1 MGSPGFDPYHKWLG
15 IPPEDQ
21 PPSHYRLLGIK
32 VFESDLDVI
41 AIAAD
46 KQMAHV
52 RTFQTGQYSNLSQK
66 ILNEVAAARVALLN
80 PDKKRAYDAML
91 RRQMETAARTA
102 PLAPPSAP
110 PSASPPAPLPVPDW
124 RDSVQQVV
132 SSSAMPR
139 KAAAAKPRTQQ
150 VAQLALAAAVMAA
163 VGLAAVFFLKT
174 PHEPAREANVAAE
187 PRPTPPEPKPAAVTA
202 PAKPATV
209 AKAETRPAKEAANK
223 APAAATPS
231 KPAAEPIR
239 SEPPIVSED
248 QEADTASMAV
258 VKGSSSTPGP
268 PELPDLPRTVRDAGL
283 TRALNDFSQWRIER
297 GTWRD
302 ENGSIVGSGDSALCF
317 NRSLPERFVLDLTMN
332 VREGMRPRMRFTDFY
347 VGNEG
352 YSKVVSIYGT
362 RGEAVGPG
370 FEYQNRQEM
379 KLRIVADGEELK
391 LFINGSLVKQASREK
406 AELSTLKIEGG
417 DFWSK
422 GTTSFSHF
430 SLGRIPGGESKVA
443 GAKATKA
450 DEATGGKSAA
460 KKSPAAVLALLRKK
474 LHAKVTYS
482 SKTGYFA
489 LMYDWNSKQ
498 QLQDFDLHNAKVS
511 FTRGSL
517 ALQAG
522 ESARHVVD
530 FKEVALAAPVLV
542 PEMRGV
548 LVRTTG
554 GAQARLGGQW
564 PDTIYLEGGGGD
576 DPHDVVSDKVRKG
589 IQPIQ
594 VTVTQTRLGF
604 LYGSGKPSVLTKPV
618 VAFHAG
624 QVELFG
630 GDKGFQYGKLVVMGM
645 IDDVWL
651 ESFAGEE

>member
-1 MGSPGFDPYHKWLG
+1 
-15 IPPEDQ
+15 
-21 PPSHYRLLGIK
+21 LLGIK

-52 RTFQTGQYSNLSQK
+52 RTFQTGQYSSLSQK
-66 ILNEVAAARVALLN
+66 ILNEVATARVALLN
-80 PDKKRAYDAML
+80 PDKKLAYDAML
-91 RRQMETAARTA
+91 RRQIETAAASARPA

-110 PSASPPAPLPVPDW
+110 PVPDW

-139 KAAAAKPRTQQ
+139 KTAPAKPRWTQQ
-150 VAQLALAAAVMAA
+150 VAQLALAAVVIVA
-163 VGLAAVFFLKT
+163 VGLAAVFFLRT
-174 PHEPAREANVAAE
+174 SHEPSREANVAVE
-187 PRPTPPEPKPAAVTA
+187 PRPSPPEPKPEAVAT
-202 PAKPATV
+202 PAKPAAV
-209 AKAETRPAKEAANK
+209 AKAETRPVAKAAK
-223 APAAATPS
+223 KPPAAAPPS
-231 KPAAEPIR
+231 KPAAEPVK
-239 SEPPIVSED
+239 SEPAIVSEA
-248 QEADTASMAV
+248 QETDAASRHIA
-258 VKGSSSTPGP
+258 KEPTSTPEP
-268 PELPDLPRTVRDAGL
+268 PELPDLPQPVRDAGL

-332 VREGMRPRMRFTDFY
+332 VREGMRPRIRFTGFY

-352 YSKVVSIYGT
+352 YAKSVSIYGAH
-362 RGEAVGPG
+362 GEAVGPG

-379 KLRIVADGEELK
+379 KLRIAVDGEELK

-406 AELSTLKIEGG
+406 AELSALKIEGG

-430 SLGRIPGGESKVA
+430 SLGRIPGGEPKAA
-443 GAKATKA
+443 GAKVTKA

-460 KKSPAAVLALLRKK
+460 KKSPAAVLSLLRKK

-482 SKTGYFA
+482 SKTGCFT

-498 QLQDFDLHNAKVS
+498 QLQDFDLHNANVS

-564 PDTIYLEGGGGD
+564 PDTMYLEGGSGD
-576 DPHDVVSDKVRKG
+576 NPYDVVSDKVRKG

-630 GDKGFQYGKLVVMGM
+630 GDKGFQYGKLVLMGM
-645 IDDVWL
+645 IDDAWL